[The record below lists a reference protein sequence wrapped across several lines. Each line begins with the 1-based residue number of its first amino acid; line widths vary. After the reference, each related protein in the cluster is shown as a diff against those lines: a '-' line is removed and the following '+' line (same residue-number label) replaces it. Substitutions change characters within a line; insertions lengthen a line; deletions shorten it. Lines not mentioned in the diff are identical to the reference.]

1 MRLLTLN
8 IRFGAGSASPE
19 KPGYDL
25 PIDAGKLAALADAIR
40 AMQPDVAALQEV
52 YNATQAQRL
61 ADVLR
66 MRVVYA
72 RHPSSYSLDF
82 FEWGLAFLHD
92 SETIRTHLH
101 SIDFDMDRRAGR
113 NALIATLAVDGNPV
127 TFLNVHLAPG
137 HTNRQIAAM
146 LSLTDTIEEP
156 LVIMGDF
163 NCRPDDPAM
172 EPIRSRW
179 TDTCQAVTHD
189 AAREAEAVGT
199 VLHKQERID
208 YVFVDPRH
216 FIVEAVGLAPAAH
229 RLISDHLG
237 YFADV
242 RLKGRERPIRSL

>member
-8 IRFGAGSASPE
+8 IRFGAGGASPE

-40 AMQPDVAALQEV
+40 AMRPDVAALQEV

-101 SIDFDMDRRAGR
+101 SIDFDMERRAGR
-113 NALIATLAVDGNPV
+113 SRVDRHVG
-127 TFLNVHLAPG
+127 
-137 HTNRQIAAM
+137 
-146 LSLTDTIEEP
+146 
-156 LVIMGDF
+156 
-163 NCRPDDPAM
+163 
-172 EPIRSRW
+172 SRW
-179 TDTCQAVTHD
+179 QSGHLSQRPPCSRTH
-189 AAREAEAVGT
+189 
-199 VLHKQERID
+199 K
-208 YVFVDPRH
+208 P
-216 FIVEAVGLAPAAH
+216 
-229 RLISDHLG
+229 SDSGHVVS
-237 YFADV
+237 D
-242 RLKGRERPIRSL
+242 